1 MNDHDILTDVDIILF
16 GYDCLSLEEN
26 VLFSDQ
32 FSTSIKEKKKPH
44 TVLECI
50 FVMGNNS

>member
-1 MNDHDILTDVDIILF
+1 MNDHDIPTDVDIILF

-26 VLFSDQ
+26 ALFSDQ
-32 FSTSIKEKKKPH
+32 FSTSIKEKKPR

-50 FVMGNNS
+50 FVIGNNS

>member
-1 MNDHDILTDVDIILF
+1 MNDHDIPTDVDIILF

-32 FSTSIKEKKKPH
+32 FSTSIKEKKPH